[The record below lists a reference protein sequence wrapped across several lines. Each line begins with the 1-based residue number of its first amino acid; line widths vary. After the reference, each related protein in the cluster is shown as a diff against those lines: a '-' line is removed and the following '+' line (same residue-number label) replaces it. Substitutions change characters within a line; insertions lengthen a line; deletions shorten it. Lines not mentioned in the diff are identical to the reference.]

1 MNPASAQKRI
11 AFGYNRDGNKIVIN
25 EGQAA
30 CVKLIFNYY
39 AEGKSLSEIKS
50 ILEGMGLPSPQN
62 KPTWGKQT
70 LSNILSNPHYLGWR
84 EYWTGSAF
92 PRWVCF
98 VGRES
103 LCPPKFL

>member
-39 AEGKSLSEIKS
+39 AEGKSLSEIKG
-50 ILEGMGLPSPQN
+50 ILEGMGLPI
-62 KPTWGKQT
+62 TWGLQ
-70 LSNILSNPHYLGWR
+70 NIPHSSR
-84 EYWTGSAF
+84 RTSSIQS
-92 PRWVCF
+92 RN
-98 VGRES
+98 
-103 LCPPKFL
+103 

>member
-50 ILEGMGLPSPQN
+50 ILEGIGLPPRRTSRLGESKPSPIFS
-62 KPTWGKQT
+62 PTLITWVLKSIPR
-70 LSNILSNPHYLGWR
+70 LS
-84 EYWTGSAF
+84 
-92 PRWVCF
+92 
-98 VGRES
+98 
-103 LCPPKFL
+103 PKTSSIKSKN